1 MYLKIHSKFNRKTYT
16 LEQRGQI
23 KYFLFQRLISMN
35 VKIKKIYWDID
46 LNTFY
51 EFWNRKTHFEQEL
64 GEEGAFRMAF
74 YEIGH
79 CV

>member
-35 VKIKKIYWDID
+35 VKIKKIY
-46 LNTFY
+46 
-51 EFWNRKTHFEQEL
+51 
-64 GEEGAFRMAF
+64 
-74 YEIGH
+74 
-79 CV
+79 